1 MAEEAQTVA
10 QHDGSELVADN
21 LHHAA
26 ELDGNSTATLAHE
39 GAAAEHH
46 VDPTALGL
54 NATAWVALA
63 MIVVIVL
70 MIWKKVPAMIGGALD
85 KKIASIRVQLDE
97 ASKLRAEAEAL
108 KAEYERKAAA
118 AAAEADTMLAHARE
132 EAEGIVA
139 KAKTDAASLI
149 ERRGK
154 MAEDKIAAAE
164 RTAIAEVRAKAAAAA
179 AAAASGLIAKSHD
192 AAADKALV
200 DKTIA
205 GIGSTRLN

>member
-1 MAEEAQTVA
+1 MAQDA
-10 QHDGSELVADN
+10 GSELVADN
-21 LHHAA
+21 LAHAA
-26 ELDGNSTATLAHE
+26 ELHGNTTAALAHE

-46 VDPTALGL
+46 VDPTALGM

-70 MIWKKVPAMIGGALD
+70 MVWKKVPALIGGALD

-97 ASKLRAEAEAL
+97 ASRLRAEAEAL

-118 AAAEADTMLAHARE
+118 AASEADAMIAHARD

-139 KAKTDAASLI
+139 KAKADASALI

-179 AAAASGLIAKSHD
+179 SAAAAELIAKGHD

-200 DKTIA
+200 DQTIA
-205 GIGSTRLN
+205 GIGSARLN